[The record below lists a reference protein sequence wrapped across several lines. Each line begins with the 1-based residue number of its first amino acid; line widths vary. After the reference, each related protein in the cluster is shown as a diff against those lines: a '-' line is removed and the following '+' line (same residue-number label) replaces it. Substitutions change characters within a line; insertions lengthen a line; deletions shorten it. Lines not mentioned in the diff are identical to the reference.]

1 MQNLLTDQ
9 DLVPG
14 DFVRH
19 PGQPDW
25 GQGQV
30 QSVVGNRV
38 TINFEHVG
46 KLLIDTSVVKLERV
60 SSDSETD
67 NNN

>member
-19 PGQPDW
+19 PSQPDW

-38 TINFEHVG
+38 TINFEHEG

-60 SSDSETD
+60 SGES
-67 NNN
+67 

>member
-30 QSVVGNRV
+30 QSVVGSRV
-38 TINFEHVG
+38 TINFEHEG

-60 SSDSETD
+60 SGES
-67 NNN
+67 

>member
-25 GQGQV
+25 GRGQV
-30 QSVVGNRV
+30 QSVVGSRV

-46 KLLIDTSVVKLERV
+46 KLLIDTSVVELKRV
-60 SSDSETD
+60 SGDDSPE
-67 NNN
+67 NSN

>member
-9 DLVPG
+9 DLGPG

-25 GQGQV
+25 GRGQV

-38 TINFEHVG
+38 TINFENVG
-46 KLLIDTSVVKLERV
+46 KLLIDTSVIELERV
-60 SSDSETD
+60 SGDSESE

>member
-14 DFVRH
+14 DFVWH
-19 PGQPDW
+19 PSQPDW
-25 GQGQV
+25 GRGQV

-38 TINFEHVG
+38 TINFENVG
-46 KLLIDTSVVKLERV
+46 KLLIDTSVIELERV
-60 SSDSETD
+60 SGDSESE

>member
-25 GQGQV
+25 GRGQV
-30 QSVVGNRV
+30 QSVVGSRA

-46 KLLIDTSVVKLERV
+46 KLLIDTSVITLERA
-60 SSDSETD
+60 SGDSGPE

>member
-19 PGQPDW
+19 PNQPDW
-25 GQGQV
+25 GRGQV

-38 TINFEHVG
+38 TINFENVG
-46 KLLIDTSVVKLERV
+46 KLLIDTSVIELERV
-60 SSDSETD
+60 SGDCDPE

>member
-19 PGQPDW
+19 PRQPDW
-25 GQGQV
+25 GRGQV

-38 TINFEHVG
+38 TINFENVG
-46 KLLIDTSVVKLERV
+46 KLLIDTSVIELERV
-60 SSDSETD
+60 SGDSEAE

>member
-30 QSVVGNRV
+30 QSAVGSRV

-46 KLLIDTSVVKLERV
+46 KLLIDTSVVTLERV

>member
-19 PGQPDW
+19 PSQPDW
-25 GQGQV
+25 GRGQV

-38 TINFEHVG
+38 TINFENVG
-46 KLLIDTSVVKLERV
+46 KLLIDTSVIELERV
-60 SSDSETD
+60 SGDCEPED
-67 NNN
+67 NN